1 MRGFEVGDR
10 VQLLDELTQG
20 VVLRVWPGKL
30 RILTAEGFE
39 LEVDSDAVV
48 AQPGAG
54 EIPLDQAALAAALAA
69 EHQPTKKP
77 QSPRRGRTV
86 PPMEVDLHIDKL
98 LDDTRAMSAH
108 DILDYQLRTARGQ
121 LEFAIRKRL
130 QRLVFIHGVGEGV
143 LREELYTLIRRYPGL
158 RYQDAD
164 YRTYGM
170 GATEVYITQEAR
182 L

>member
-1 MRGFEVGDR
+1 MKRFNVGDR

-20 VVLRVWPGKL
+20 VVVWAGPGRL
-30 RILTAEGFE
+30 RILTPEGFE
-39 LEVDSDAVV
+39 LEVEADAVV

-54 EIPLDQAALAAALAA
+54 EIPVDQAALAAALEA
-69 EHQPTKKP
+69 EHRPVKKP

-98 LDDTRAMSAH
+98 LNDTRGMSAG

-170 GATEVYITQEAR
+170 GATEVYIPQDAH